1 MKYDSKGLIS
11 EKNRK
16 RCVYCG
22 FSIKAHTSIVKKL

>member
-1 MKYDSKGLIS
+1 MKYNSTGNLT

-22 FSIKAHTSIVKKL
+22 FSIKARTSIAKKL